1 MLSQTE
7 KSIHLSE
14 KCTEKQDRMSMM
26 TDPTGHNT
34 TENRVWDGMAYR
46 ILPTIPKSREEVHNN
61 ILIALSGTWMSDIF
75 QYLTI
80 LTNANKN
87 TSFLPSES

>member
-1 MLSQTE
+1 MGIPVLRKKYTGIITVSLNKSRQCMLSQTE

-61 ILIALSGTWMSDIF
+61 ILIALSGT
-75 QYLTI
+75 
-80 LTNANKN
+80 
-87 TSFLPSES
+87 